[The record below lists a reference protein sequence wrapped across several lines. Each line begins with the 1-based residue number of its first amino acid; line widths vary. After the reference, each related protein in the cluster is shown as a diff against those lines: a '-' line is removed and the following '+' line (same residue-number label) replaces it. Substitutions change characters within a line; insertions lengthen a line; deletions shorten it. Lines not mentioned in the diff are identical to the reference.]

1 MLDNYETLNNEEVEQ
16 VGGGAGTTITNC
28 PHCHK
33 YVTAYVNGNQLT
45 CSVCGQSWQIYC

>member
-1 MLDNYETLNNEEVEQ
+1 MLDNYETLNKEEVEQ

-28 PHCHK
+28 PRCHK

-45 CSVCGQSWQIYC
+45 CSACGYSWQIYC